1 MKAKLLKEQMGVPA
15 GTEMEVLETGRAWTL
30 RAPSGAEI
38 VVPSC
43 DVEMVP
49 DTEPFSEPKSA
60 FDPKDP
66 SLLVNIFGG
75 QPQPVE
81 SEGPSDPE
89 TDPAV
94 RDEDGNVVMN
104 EPVEEELDEGP
115 ADPFAVVD
123 GDLDGLDDPEPGRTL
138 LDDERDVD
146 AFQEAEPVHEFGS
159 EPAADF
165 DRTLADDDLDED
177 LPEPQGNCD
186 GEVCESCT

>member
-30 RAPSGAEI
+30 KAPSGADI
-38 VVPSC
+38 VVPAC

-49 DTEPFSEPKSA
+49 DTEPFSEPKPEV
-60 FDPKDP
+60 DPKDP

-81 SEGPSDPE
+81 SEGPIDPE

-104 EPVEEELDEGP
+104 
-115 ADPFAVVD
+115 
-123 GDLDGLDDPEPGRTL
+123 DPEPTGEEEEGQFVESVFPS
-138 LDDERDVD
+138 DE
-146 AFQEAEPVHEFGS
+146 EPVHEFGS

-165 DRTLADDDLDED
+165 DRTLADDDLDEP
-177 LPEPQGNCD
+177 LPTPQGNCD
-186 GEVCESCT
+186 GEGCESCQ